1 MFCEQFNVKV
11 RRETLLSKLMKLSA
25 RLSATIQITTVLC
38 KWTLNCVYKSSTN
51 NNMHN
56 MDGMQDAEFYGYY
69 YDHQYVCRFA
79 VQPAFTSANN
89 RRCASRSTDVHNGD
103 NQPPCTNADNQP
115 SRMMQNK
122 SKGNILIYFSIFCWK
137 TVQISCIV
145 KFKEKWQVIYYLAR
159 VHTICYR
166 EWAYVCLSIIDE
178 RRRRKVK

>member
-1 MFCEQFNVKV
+1 MQRVSIWSTTIAIENEQVCQRHGSNDGNVRSTPRASSGNMRGNIRV
-11 RRETLLSKLMKLSA
+11 YVEPHSA
-25 RLSATIQITTVLC
+25 VVQPL
-38 KWTLNCVYKSSTN
+38 
-51 NNMHN
+51 
-56 MDGMQDAEFYGYY
+56 
-69 YDHQYVCRFA
+69 A
-79 VQPAFTSANN
+79 VQSAN
-89 RRCASRSTDVHNGD
+89 VHKCSQPAA
-103 NQPPCTNADNQP
+103 QPPCTNADNQP